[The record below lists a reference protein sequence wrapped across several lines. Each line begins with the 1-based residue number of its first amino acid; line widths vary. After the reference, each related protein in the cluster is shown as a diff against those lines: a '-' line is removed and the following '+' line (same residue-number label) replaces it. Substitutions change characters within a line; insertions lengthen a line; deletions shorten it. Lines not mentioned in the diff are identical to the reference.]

1 MTTSIEEYMKDIK
14 GSERDVINQANEDQ
28 QGQESLSTF
37 ITSFSANQNTRSVYK
52 SKDNPQL
59 AELLQMSGKKGRFE
73 DFWEDVGTNPIEGPA
88 FIRDTLA
95 FEKLIG
101 EKPKLAE
108 AIYESKFE
116 MLYGNKATESDMQN
130 FKNLISDDVY
140 KRNFSIMVMGSEG
153 FKVEKAWYERG
164 KERYDG
170 TGIIG
175 NIQKGY
181 SYDRFS
187 GLIPSLFN
195 DGIKTPSESDTGRF
209 EQDKNWEKL
218 DRKNKILIFD
228 SHYENI
234 DKSKLSNAKKEIL
247 IEDLFSNISHPDNL
261 NVEDYKAMR
270 GMTSWEKWKAGVG
283 LALTGLP
290 SGARVATPLTGQ
302 AMFGGIEAI
311 KAATDSKPIDF
322 TKKIDLFKELI
333 TSPTVKRKE
342 ANLKTEIA
350 DLEEQNAP
358 EETIEKKK
366 ENLFR
371 YQIKN
376 SDNLIV
382 KELLSDEGYRT
393 NVYED
398 TEGYLTVGIGHKL
411 TEQEKEIYKKG
422 DYVASDIIKKWTT
435 NDITKFSN
443 IAEEGMTEM
452 NLLNSDIYQN
462 HKEKWVSFFY
472 QLGKDGGL
480 KFENMFDA
488 IRQGNGQ
495 AAHDEA
501 LNSLWAK
508 QTPKRAK
515 RFAKFLKENV

>member
-1 MTTSIEEYMKDIK
+1 
-14 GSERDVINQANEDQ
+14 
-28 QGQESLSTF
+28 
-37 ITSFSANQNTRSVYK
+37 
-52 SKDNPQL
+52 
-59 AELLQMSGKKGRFE
+59 
-73 DFWEDVGTNPIEGPA
+73 
-88 FIRDTLA
+88 
-95 FEKLIG
+95 
-101 EKPKLAE
+101 
-108 AIYESKFE
+108 
-116 MLYGNKATESDMQN
+116 
-130 FKNLISDDVY
+130 
-140 KRNFSIMVMGSEG
+140 
-153 FKVEKAWYERG
+153 
-164 KERYDG
+164 
-170 TGIIG
+170 
-175 NIQKGY
+175 
-181 SYDRFS
+181 
-187 GLIPSLFN
+187 
-195 DGIKTPSESDTGRF
+195 
-209 EQDKNWEKL
+209 
-218 DRKNKILIFD
+218 
-228 SHYENI
+228 
-234 DKSKLSNAKKEIL
+234 
-247 IEDLFSNISHPDNL
+247 
-261 NVEDYKAMR
+261 
-270 GMTSWEKWKAGVG
+270 
-283 LALTGLP
+283 
-290 SGARVATPLTGQ
+290 
-302 AMFGGIEAI
+302 
-311 KAATDSKPIDF
+311 
-322 TKKIDLFKELI
+322 LFKELI